1 MKKPS
6 DQAGGFGEGFLE
18 WMGSREGLE
27 SMEALDWVFN
37 ALDGARVDPSER
49 KIIWP
54 DDQSLSIE
62 QSVDRIMKG
71 SGLDNLVILSHV
83 IGWLRLEYIPEGLD
97 EDQMERFENQI
108 DSWVEEY
115 ENRLSLSSDS

>member
-6 DQAGGFGEGFLE
+6 DQAGGFGEGLSE
-18 WMGSREGLE
+18 WMGSRKGLQ

-49 KIIWP
+49 KIIWS

-62 QSVDRIMKG
+62 QSVDRIRKD

-108 DSWVEEY
+108 DSWLEEY
-115 ENRLSLSSDS
+115 ENRLPLSSDS

>member
-6 DQAGGFGEGFLE
+6 DQAGGFGEGFLD

-27 SMEALDWVFN
+27 SMEAVDRVFN

-49 KIIWP
+49 RIIWS
-54 DDQSLSIE
+54 DEQSLSIE
-62 QSVDRIMKG
+62 QSVDRIRKD
-71 SGLDNLVILSHV
+71 SGLDSRVILSHV
-83 IGWLRLEYIPEGLD
+83 IGWLQMEYIPEGLD

-108 DSWVEEY
+108 DSWLEEY
-115 ENRLSLSSDS
+115 ENRLPLSPDS

>member
-6 DQAGGFGEGFLE
+6 EQAGGFGEGYLE
-18 WMGSREGLE
+18 WMGYREGLE
-27 SMEALDWVFN
+27 SMEAVDWVFN

-49 KIIWP
+49 KIICP

-62 QSVDRIMKG
+62 QSVDRIRKD
-71 SGLDNLVILSHV
+71 SGLDSRVIMSHV
-83 IGWLRLEYIPEGLD
+83 IGWLQLEYIPEGLD

-108 DSWVEEY
+108 DSWVKEY
-115 ENRLSLSSDS
+115 ENRLPLPTDS

>member
-1 MKKPS
+1 
-6 DQAGGFGEGFLE
+6 
-18 WMGSREGLE
+18 
-27 SMEALDWVFN
+27 MEALDWVFN

-49 KIIWP
+49 KIIWS

-62 QSVDRIMKG
+62 QSVDRIRKD

-108 DSWVEEY
+108 DSWLEEY
-115 ENRLSLSSDS
+115 EKRLPLSSDS

>member
-1 MKKPS
+1 
-6 DQAGGFGEGFLE
+6 
-18 WMGSREGLE
+18 
-27 SMEALDWVFN
+27 
-37 ALDGARVDPSER
+37 LDGARVDPSER

-62 QSVDRIMKG
+62 QSVDRIRKG